1 MSSEQE
7 TRRSFRVEELIYLT
21 YEPVSEL
28 EFEQGLDHWKIAR
41 GNNVGVRSKLLHLDA
56 KLEEKLYLL
65 RSDSLPL
72 AEYLHLLNEKISTI
86 IDELPA
92 LKENRS
98 TLAKQEPQTCEIGA
112 DGLLFSAENPLPVG
126 SKLAVR
132 LMFAADQHYIETFCR
147 VVRVTDP
154 YSDENPR
161 FRCGIAVEFLGMK
174 PEQQD
179 ALIQHLFD
187 RESATLRMRRL
198 ELEADELK
206 LLAE

>member
-1 MSSEQE
+1 MNSGQE

-21 YEPVSEL
+21 YESISEL
-28 EFEQGLDHWKIAR
+28 EYEQGLEHWKITQ
-41 GNNVGVRSKLLHLDA
+41 GKNVGVRSKLLHLDA
-56 KLEEKLYLL
+56 KLEEKLYLI

-72 AEYLHLLNEKISTI
+72 AEYLHLLNDKISTI
-86 IDELPA
+86 IAELPA

-98 TLAKQEPQTCEIGA
+98 TLAKKTPQTCEIGA
-112 DGLLFSAENPLPVG
+112 DGMLFSAEEPVPVG
-126 SKLAVR
+126 SKLAMR
-132 LMFAADQHYIETFCR
+132 LLFAADQLYIETFCR

-154 YSDENPR
+154 YSDEESK

-179 ALIQHLFD
+179 ELIQHLFD

-198 ELEADELK
+198 ELEASELD
-206 LLAE
+206 LAPD